1 MSPDSTPPSPSPRFA
16 RWLSW
21 RGFLLALVAFSL
33 FGWGYSAFAERRARA
48 SSPTGEAEWIWQ
60 ERDHRDVSPA
70 AFLAAR
76 DFFLERVPARARLLV
91 AADEE
96 YVLTL
101 NNRPVGRGGSPYR
114 GVPDAYEIAPL
125 LLSGGNRLVV
135 ELRNGR
141 GHGGFL
147 LCLEDPATRRRVV
160 VSDAGW
166 RIFPRWVFG
175 LERGWLPLED
185 GEAPRVW
192 GIPPLGR
199 WGKLGAPVAKAL
211 GIGSGPV
218 AVRPIGEASAPIAPI
233 ASRTLALAPLP
244 GGKAVPGAAVLL
256 DWGQEVTGYL
266 ALELA
271 VPQEL
276 AIGLL
281 WVGDTPPDPYLA
293 RPAGTILMRPGSGL
307 WADAHP
313 RRFRYALVVGLGAPS
328 SALLTP
334 LTGTKGETA
343 PDLDFS
349 VAKIEAEG
357 GAFGVV
363 PPPSRTPVEDEV
375 WRKLQRLAGVG
386 GGEKL

>member
-1 MSPDSTPPSPSPRFA
+1 LA
-16 RWLSW
+16 RWVSW
-21 RGFLLALVAFSL
+21 RGFALALIAFSL
-33 FGWGYSAFAERRARA
+33 FGWGFSSLAERRARA

-60 ERDHRDVSPA
+60 NRYHRDVSPA

-76 DFFLERVPARARLLV
+76 DFFLESVPSRARLLV

-114 GVPDAYEIAPL
+114 GVPDAYEVAPL
-125 LLSGGNRLVV
+125 LLPGGNRFVV
-135 ELRNGR
+135 DLRNGR
-141 GHGGFL
+141 GPGGFL
-147 LCLEDPATRRRVV
+147 LCLEDPATRRPLV
-160 VSDAGW
+160 VSDGDW

-185 GEAPRVW
+185 GEAPRIW

-199 WGKLGAPVAKAL
+199 WGKLGTPVAKPL
-211 GIGSGPV
+211 GIGFAGSSL
-218 AVRPIGEASAPIAPI
+218 APIGSK
-233 ASRTLALAPLP
+233 RVALAPLP
-244 GGKAVPGAAVLL
+244 GGEPVPGAAVLL
-256 DWGQEVTGYL
+256 DWGREVTGYL

-281 WVGDTPPDPYLA
+281 WVGETPPDPYLA
-293 RPAGTILMRPGSGL
+293 RPAGTILLRPGRGS

-313 RRFRYALVVGLGAPS
+313 RRFRYALVVGLGAPA
-328 SALLTP
+328 SALVTP
-334 LTGTKGETA
+334 LSGALGEGPPAAA

-349 VAKIEAEG
+349 VAKIEAQG

-386 GGEKL
+386 GGKEL